1 MSLAFNV
8 GSSEYGFNVLRVTYQ
23 DHEDIEIELTNFYK
37 DQGQILM
44 LYVQINE
51 YLATLPEY
59 AQKEIYEEISKIYV
73 GNYYQNYHDHNFII
87 KLENK
92 IAKVSEL
99 LNYEN
104 FKLWISYRED
114 QIPIPDSIKRDY
126 IYDPDMNT
134 TEEKTYIHKEYRD
147 LIALI
152 MFIRMLS
159 PLYIDYYN
167 YISPLT
173 PHYYYKIFMLLI
185 KADIYQSEEIAKLK
199 RYIEANQ
206 QTLVGNSKNEHLIIN
221 AGLSDDDILDSLIG
235 EIIFNK
241 LLTIDLFTKQCNIV
255 SYVFQTIRFKGSFIS
270 SDAQAIRSK
279 KTTSDPTKEDISYFE
294 DYRKTSNIPIGTVV
308 EIQHAV
314 SDINFLVAS
323 MGNVNFDFKQYQKD
337 ISNLS
342 PYMEVRIDKTQIYL
356 LGWFIS
362 KIINPRALFYIEY
375 VKLVEL
381 MLFAKNILLN
391 NGQEFFGTLF
401 GCYKH
406 RGHNFINVI
415 IRSGIS
421 KQLLKRLSEF
431 YVHTLEDEKQSVIE
445 KTITEAS
452 KEIVNSLWVPYDLEC
467 LPSNQINKDGFLVV
481 PNNITDIVC
490 NYVEFINSSI
500 GVPANV

>member
-1 MSLAFNV
+1 MLKVATIDAT
-8 GSSEYGFNVLRVTYQ
+8 GMTYNTYLQ
-23 DHEDIEIELTNFYK
+23 GYTDYDGITPNGNADPRLNHHVNSIIETC
-37 DQGQILM
+37 DM
-44 LYVQINE
+44 TINTPLGI
-51 YLATLPEY
+51 YR
-59 AQKEIYEEISKIYV
+59 KEKINKIYNV
-73 GNYYQNYHDHNFII
+73 MGSVETAGYDVETFAQRPGDILDNISALNISFQFCNF
-87 KLENK
+87 
-92 IAKVSEL
+92 S
-99 LNYEN
+99 
-104 FKLWISYRED
+104 
-114 QIPIPDSIKRDY
+114 
-126 IYDPDMNT
+126 
-134 TEEKTYIHKEYRD
+134 
-147 LIALI
+147 
-152 MFIRMLS
+152 
-159 PLYIDYYN
+159 
-167 YISPLT
+167 
-173 PHYYYKIFMLLI
+173 
-185 KADIYQSEEIAKLK
+185 DIYQSEEIAKLK

-314 SDINFLVAS
+314 SDINFLVSS

-342 PYMEVRIDKTQIYL
+342 PYMDNRIDKTQIYL

-467 LPSNQINKDGFLVV
+467 LPTSQINKDGFLIV

-490 NYVEFINSSI
+490 NYVEFINSAT